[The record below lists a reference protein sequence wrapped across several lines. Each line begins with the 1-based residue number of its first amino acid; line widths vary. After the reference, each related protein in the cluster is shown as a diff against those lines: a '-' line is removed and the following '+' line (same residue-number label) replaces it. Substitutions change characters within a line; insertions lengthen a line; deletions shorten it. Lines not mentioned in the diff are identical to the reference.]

1 MMDVYFKEINVLQ
14 SIIDADYDDKFVLY
28 QNYFDVI
35 KDYAIT
41 FVDDKVG
48 KNNYKYM
55 LDVLQIDS
63 QYIFSPFHSNKLYT
77 LNEEFVSSLSPMLYF
92 FDISLDTN
100 IVSYIDRFQRGTDL
114 DGKPL
119 EMVKRLGKHRQIA
132 STINLSPYLNENC
145 LFEGQINPHYKET
158 IYNFFYYLNKFHH
171 RWSFIAKRKSKKST
185 EMIIKN
191 QEFLLNSPLADIFK
205 QQFKII
211 YSSVLMIAL
220 LNLSNSNKKDKII
233 KLIDFMANDIKAM
246 DICLLE
252 IAAVYFVKKQNL
264 SFFGKLQK
272 GKKDIVDIIKNLSW
286 DIFHLRYQE
295 FLLSVKPVKG
305 IDVNLVLFC
314 TLDKRLIE
322 IQEIIKLKAIA
333 YNTKTGNYYPFYQ
346 SEQVMKMLS
355 KEEIHKYF
363 QSEKHFDRISTK
375 MNIDYDNVISNL
387 ERSVITSYSK
397 SYEGANKS

>member
-1 MMDVYFKEINVLQ
+1 MIDEYFNEINVMQ
-14 SIIDADYDDKFVLY
+14 SILDADMDDKFSLY
-28 QNYFDVI
+28 LNYYDVI
-35 KDYAIT
+35 KDYVIT
-41 FVDDKVG
+41 FVDNEVG
-48 KNNYKYM
+48 RNNYKFM
-55 LDVLQIDS
+55 LDVLQINP
-63 QYIFSPFHSNKLYT
+63 QFIFTPFHSNNLYT
-77 LNEEFVSSLSPMLYF
+77 LNAKFVSTLSPLSYF

-100 IVSYIDRFQRGTDL
+100 IVSYIDKFQRNADL

-119 EMVKRLGKHRQIA
+119 EIVKSLGKHRQIA

-171 RWSFIAKRKSKKST
+171 KWGFIAKRKTKKST

-191 QEFLLNSPLADIFK
+191 QEMLLNSPLADIFN
-205 QQFKII
+205 QQYKII
-211 YSSVLMIAL
+211 YSSMLKIAL
-220 LNLSNSNKKDKII
+220 LNLSNLNKKNKVID
-233 KLIDFMANDIKAM
+233 LIDFMANDIKAM

-264 SFFGKLQK
+264 LFFGKIQK
-272 GKKDIVDIIKNLSW
+272 GMQDIINTIKNLSW

-295 FLLSVKPVKG
+295 FLLSVKPVGG

-322 IQEIIKLKAIA
+322 IQDIIKLKAIA

-346 SEQVMKMLS
+346 SESVMKMLS

-363 QSEKHFDRISTK
+363 QAEKHFDRISTK
-375 MNIDYDNVISNL
+375 MNIDYDYVISNL
-387 ERSVITSYSK
+387 EKTVVTSYSK
-397 SYEGANKS
+397 TAEGVDKS

>member
-1 MMDVYFKEINVLQ
+1 MMDVYFNEINVLQ
-14 SIIDADYDDKFVLY
+14 SIIDADHDDKFVLY
-28 QNYFDVI
+28 HNYFDVI

-55 LDVLQIDS
+55 LDILQIDS
-63 QYIFSPFHSNKLYT
+63 QYIFSPFHSHKLYT

-100 IVSYIDRFQRGTDL
+100 IVSYIDRFQRGTYL

-119 EMVKRLGKHRQIA
+119 EMVKSLGKHRQIA

-145 LFEGQINPHYKET
+145 LFEGQINSQYKAT

-171 RWSFIAKRKSKKST
+171 RWGFIAKRKSKKST

-191 QEFLLNSPLADIFK
+191 QELLLNSPLADIFK

-220 LNLSNSNKKDKII
+220 LNLSNLNKKDKII

-252 IAAVYFVKKQNL
+252 IAAVYFVKKHNL
-264 SFFGKLQK
+264 TFFGKLQK
-272 GKKDIVDIIKNLSW
+272 GMKDIVDIIRNLSW

-314 TLDKRLIE
+314 TLDKRLTE

-346 SEQVMKMLS
+346 NESVLKMLS
-355 KEEIHKYF
+355 KEEVHKYF
-363 QSEKHFDRISTK
+363 QPEKHFDRISTK
-375 MNIDYDNVISNL
+375 LNINYDNVISNL
-387 ERSVITSYSK
+387 EKTVITSYSK
-397 SYEGANKS
+397 SHEGADKS

>member
-1 MMDVYFKEINVLQ
+1 MDEYFKEINVLQ
-14 SIIDADYDDKFVLY
+14 SIIDADHDDKFPLY
-28 QNYFDVI
+28 LNHFDVI
-35 KDYAIT
+35 KDYVIT
-41 FVDDKVG
+41 FIDNEVG
-48 KNNYKYM
+48 KNNYKFM
-55 LDVLQIDS
+55 LDVLQIDPKF
-63 QYIFSPFHSNKLYT
+63 IFSPFHSNNLFT
-77 LNEEFVSSLSPMLYF
+77 LNSRFVSNLSPLLYF

-100 IVSYIDRFQRGTDL
+100 IVSYIDKFQRDAEL

-119 EMVKRLGKHRQIA
+119 EMVKKLGKHRQMA
-132 STINLSPYLNENC
+132 STVNLSPYLNENC
-145 LFEGQINPHYKET
+145 LFKGQIETHHKDT

-171 RWSFIAKRKSKKST
+171 RWSFIAKRKTKKST

-191 QEFLLNSPLADIFK
+191 QELLLRSPLADIFK

-211 YSSVLMIAL
+211 YSSMLKIAL
-220 LNLSNSNKKDKII
+220 LNLSNLNRKNKVIE
-233 KLIDFMANDIKAM
+233 LIDFMANDIKAM

-272 GKKDIVDIIKNLSW
+272 GKQDIIDTIKNLSW

-295 FLLSVKPVKG
+295 FLLSVKPVPD

-363 QSEKHFDRISTK
+363 QPEKHFDRISTK
-375 MNIDYDNVISNL
+375 MNIDYDNVISSL
-387 ERSVITSYSK
+387 ERTVVTSYSK
-397 SYEGANKS
+397 SNGGADKS

>member
-14 SIIDADYDDKFVLY
+14 SIIDADYDDKFALY

-35 KDYAIT
+35 KDYVIT

-145 LFEGQINPHYKET
+145 LFEGQINPQYKET

-272 GKKDIVDIIKNLSW
+272 GKKDIVDIIRNLSW

-314 TLDKRLIE
+314 TLDRRLTE

-346 SEQVMKMLS
+346 NESVLKMLS

-363 QSEKHFDRISTK
+363 QSEKHFNRISTK
-375 MNIDYDNVISNL
+375 MNIDYDYVISNL
-387 ERSVITSYSK
+387 EKTVVTSYSK
-397 SYEGANKS
+397 TTKGAAI